1 MSDVRNAV
9 NRKVQGSN
17 PCSGASSLNSTL
29 TWLLSHFPSLRPR
42 VTTILTTIPGSVVRP
57 EQPVHPSRRLPPG
70 LGQRPRVPLHG
81 HRHHRGPRM
90 SITPRGGT
98 PPPGGRCRRSG
109 AGRGTASGAAP
120 PLRPVRR
127 AARSGP
133 RPAGGGG
140 GAPGSPEIPW
150 NRAAVRR
157 PASQWPSGPGGV
169 APLGPPVSAAGGVG
183 RAAPGV
189 RRRGGSP
196 AGRRPRRSPGASSGS
211 GGSSPALAWPW
222 RWPHLATQWS

>member
-42 VTTILTTIPGSVVRP
+42 MTTILTTILGSVVRP
-57 EQPVHPSRRLPPG
+57 EQPVHPRRRLPPG
-70 LGQRPRVPLHG
+70 LGQRPRVALHG
-81 HRHHRGPRM
+81 HRHHRVAQDVHHPPRWY
-90 SITPRGGT
+90 

-109 AGRGTASGAAP
+109 AGHGTASGAAP

-140 GAPGSPEIPW
+140 GAPGSPEIP
-150 NRAAVRR
+150 VE
-157 PASQWPSGPGGV
+157 PSGGSEARLAVAIRPGGV

-222 RWPHLATQWS
+222 RWPHLATRWS